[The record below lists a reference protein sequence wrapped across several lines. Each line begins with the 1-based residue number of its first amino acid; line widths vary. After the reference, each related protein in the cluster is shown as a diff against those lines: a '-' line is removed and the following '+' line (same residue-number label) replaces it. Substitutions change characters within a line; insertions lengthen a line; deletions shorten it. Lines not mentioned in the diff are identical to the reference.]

1 MKTYKVSYERDEGGW
16 WIARIAS
23 VQGVHSNGRTIAE
36 ARRRVREALSLAV
49 DDADVAEFE
58 DDIRLPQ
65 GVKLALRRQAE
76 ARQRAEAARTA
87 ATRAQR
93 DVAKLLVGDVELS
106 LRDAG
111 ELLGVTQTMVK
122 KLTTE
127 RDAAKKADSR
137 RLFRGVQRTKHV
149 RKARRATASR

>member
-1 MKTYKVSYERDEGGW
+1 MKTYKVTYERDEGGW

-36 ARRRVREALSLAV
+36 ARRRVREALSLAI
-49 DDADVAEFE
+49 DDADSAVLE

-65 GVKLALRRQAE
+65 GVKVALRRQAE
-76 ARQRAEAARTA
+76 ARERAELARTA

-93 DVAKLLVGDVELS
+93 DVAKLLVDDVELS

-122 KLTTE
+122 KLTTV
-127 RDAAKKADSR
+127 RHAPKRSGSR
-137 RLFRGVQRTKHV
+137 RSLRGAQRTM
-149 RKARRATASR
+149 RGRRGPPPSVH

>member
-1 MKTYKVSYERDEGGW
+1 MKTYKVTYERDEGGW

-23 VQGVHSNGRTIAE
+23 LQGVHSNGRTIAE
-36 ARRRVREALSLAV
+36 ARRRVREALSLAI
-49 DDADVAEFE
+49 DDADSAVFE

-65 GVKLALRRQAE
+65 GVKLALRRQAK
-76 ARQRAEAARTA
+76 ARERAELARTA

-93 DVAKLLVGDVELS
+93 DVAKLLVDDVELS

-122 KLTTE
+122 KLTTA
-127 RDAAKKADSR
+127 RHAPRGGGSNGPLQR
-137 RLFRGVQRTKHV
+137 REGP
-149 RKARRATASR
+149 ARRQP